1 MCLDVCE
8 RFRMLTA
15 LRMAKGQPQIQGEF
29 DTSLSFPPTHHR
41 DKRPQPGSTR
51 VKSHQILCQS
61 VSLNTNENGLVVSTL
76 VLEFWSTPNFC
87 CFPCRCSRE
96 SSTGRTF
103 GQKVGISWIPVFNIS
118 QWHGSSTCFG
128 DQRLT
133 TLMCRSLPN
142 WLKGLSHPSIS

>member
-61 VSLNTNENGLVVSTL
+61 VSLNTNESGRFNPGFGVLVHPKFLLLSL
-76 VLEFWSTPNFC
+76 QM
-87 CFPCRCSRE
+87 FPRILDWENLWVKSWNIMNP
-96 SSTGRTF
+96 
-103 GQKVGISWIPVFNIS
+103 GIQYIPVTWFFHMF
-118 QWHGSSTCFG
+118 W
-128 DQRLT
+128 
-133 TLMCRSLPN
+133 RSKTDHLDVQVVTQ
-142 WLKGLSHPSIS
+142 LA